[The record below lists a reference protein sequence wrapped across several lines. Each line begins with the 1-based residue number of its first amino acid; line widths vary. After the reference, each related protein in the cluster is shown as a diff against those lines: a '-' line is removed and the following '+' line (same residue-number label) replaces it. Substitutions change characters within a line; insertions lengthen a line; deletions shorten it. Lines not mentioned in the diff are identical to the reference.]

1 MTITADT
8 ESALKGFATGNQEVM
23 ERHLETRPESPGASL
38 LKDKK
43 CYALVRIA
51 ALVAVDAPPAS
62 FIGEVPVALAAEA
75 TPGELLGVLV
85 AISHLVGLPK
95 VVAAAPE
102 IALALGLPIDDCAK
116 GEPASSASSI

>member
-1 MTITADT
+1 MTIEPDT
-8 ESALKGFATGNQEVM
+8 ENALKGFATGNQEVM

-62 FIGEVPVALAAEA
+62 FIGEVPLALAADA
-75 TPGELLGVLV
+75 TPEELLGVLV
-85 AISHLVGLPK
+85 AISNLVGLPK
-95 VVAAAPE
+95 VIAAAPE
-102 IALALGLPIDDCAK
+102 IALALELPVDEWET
-116 GEPASSASSI
+116 GQPGSSASPT